1 MSSARPVICW
11 LCSATPKVVRAS
23 KAHLVA
29 LDQNSTIIAVIAV
42 SRARSWSREGEP
54 AGVV

>member
-1 MSSARPVICW
+1 MARANRRRVSAPI
-11 LCSATPKVVRAS
+11 TQVVRAS